1 MISHNETPSIERLL
15 SVDLDNNQLTINQ
28 ESTRRDEAEETSEP
42 KMVLF
47 GKQFDIT
54 RKQLT
59 VVSLLSMFYLL
70 SNAYYSLLAPFFP
83 SESLKK
89 GINQTQIGIIF
100 GVYELVVLVL
110 SPIFGKYVCVEYFGF
125 FKISNKHLILNDNF
139 SFKF

>member
-1 MISHNETPSIERLL
+1 MISHNESPSIERLL
-15 SVDLDNNQLTINQ
+15 SVDLENNLTINQ
-28 ESTRRDEAEETSEP
+28 ESTRRDETEETSEP

-54 RKQLT
+54 RKQFT

-110 SPIFGKYVCVEYFGF
+110 SPIFGKYVCVEYFDSSKSLKP
-125 FKISNKHLILNDNF
+125 KIFN
-139 SFKF
+139 

>member
-54 RKQLT
+54 RKQFT

-70 SNAYYSLLAPFFP
+70 SNAYYSRLAPFFP

-110 SPIFGKYVCVEYFGF
+110 SPIFGKYVCVEYFRF
-125 FKISNKHLILNDNF
+125 FKISNKYLILNDNF

>member
-54 RKQLT
+54 RKQFT

-110 SPIFGKYVCVEYFGF
+110 SPIFGKYVCVA
-125 FKISNKHLILNDNF
+125 NF
-139 SFKF
+139 DSLKSLQTNI